1 MNRKTGIPVV
11 LVAAMAV
18 VALTPT
24 AMAAGIT
31 HYSVSTGAF
40 SSTFNPTLSGGEFD
54 GLAYSELAS
63 TDFVGIRDGVGFEVA
78 LRGASGITHYS
89 VVTGAFSSTFNP
101 TLSGGEFDGLAYS
114 EFASTD
120 FVGIRDGVGF
130 EVALVPEPGMLALL
144 AIGGLTMLRR
154 RRSG

>member
-31 HYSVSTGAF
+31 HYSVS
-40 SSTFNPTLSGGEFD
+40 
-54 GLAYSELAS
+54 
-63 TDFVGIRDGVGFEVA
+63 
-78 LRGASGITHYS
+78 
-89 VVTGAFSSTFNP
+89 TGAFSSTFNP